1 MEGDGK
7 RTPGQLLDDVM
18 NDNRCKTVK
27 IIITIDT
34 RKTKSPEPG
43 EPSKETR

>member
-1 MEGDGK
+1 MEGDEK
-7 RTPGQLLDDVM
+7 RTPGQLLDNMIEDY
-18 NDNRCKTVK
+18 RCKTVK
-27 IIITIDT
+27 IEIILDT